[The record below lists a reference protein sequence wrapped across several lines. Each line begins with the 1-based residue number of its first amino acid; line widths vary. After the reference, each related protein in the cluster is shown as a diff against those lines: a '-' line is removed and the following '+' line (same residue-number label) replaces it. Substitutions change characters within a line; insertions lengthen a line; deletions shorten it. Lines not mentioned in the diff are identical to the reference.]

1 MEKQAPVDIII
12 RLLKQKA
19 DEAHEERLKQYNT
32 SEMDDQAWTYF
43 SGKVDACREMID
55 LLESIKVLFN

>member
-1 MEKQAPVDIII
+1 MEAPVDIVI

-19 DEAHEERLKQYNT
+19 DGAHEERLKHNNV
-32 SEMDDQAWTYF
+32 SEADNMAWSYF
-43 SGKVDACREMID
+43 SGKVDACREMIN